1 MPVAFLPG
9 GRRGPRRAR
18 LGAALATTAL
28 STTALLSGVAA
39 LPAAARADD
48 TAPSP
53 GASGPAPEL
62 TAQTFADPPTSVRP
76 KYRWWLPLADTD
88 DQELRNELGQIADA
102 GGGGAEVAAFPVD
115 GAGNNTNPFL
125 QTYGWG
131 TPLWAQK
138 MATALE
144 AAKQRDLSLDFT
156 IGPRW
161 PATVPTVT
169 DVNDPAAAQQ
179 LTYGSEF
186 HAGGTS
192 RTGSLPTNYDVARP
206 AGANPKLL
214 AVLAARCT
222 NAACATQKGTR
233 LLDQDSVVDVTSRV
247 DGAGHLSYT
256 FPGDRTSTYV
266 LLAFYEVPTGQ
277 SLSGFTATGKN
288 YVLDTLSKVGARAT
302 TDFYDSSILTPD
314 VQHLVDQL
322 RSVDLFED
330 SLELGSTEKWTS
342 SFLDE
347 WQARRGYSAVPL
359 LPALAGAGDQGITSK
374 PDFDFAG
381 GVGARVRTDYR
392 QTWSDLYIA
401 NRLDVLRSWAHE
413 HHMGTRIQPYGGPID
428 VSAAAMHADVPEGE
442 SLAFGQSAGDYSN
455 IEDYKVV
462 ATGAHLAGSPVVSD
476 ECCAF
481 SGDVWGSTVG
491 SGSDFSNLQAA
502 YRGLAGGVNQV
513 VWHGF
518 PYLTRGPAG
527 AGQQTVWPG
536 MTYGGNTS
544 YSEAYG
550 SKGNPSWTDYRAVN
564 DDVARLQLVLRQGQP
579 RFDVA
584 VYWQDFGM
592 NGTGTTGTG
601 SNSLVPDSSAL
612 AGAGYTYEYLSPDQ
626 LDSDGAT
633 FRGGEL
639 FPDTS
644 GYHAVVLKDQ
654 RTMPV
659 AAATKLLALAR
670 AGLPIVVV
678 GEAPDAVPGYDAD
691 GSQDQAL
698 RATVAQLLAEPSV
711 TRVADL
717 AAVPQALRTSGVTAA
732 AAHATASPAVL
743 DVRRHTASVDYYY
756 LFNQTGSTAA
766 QTLTLQGTDRPY
778 RLDSWTGK
786 IEPIADYT
794 SGAGTVTVPVTLAAH
809 DATVIAVTSRR
820 DATFHG
826 AAPEREG
833 GSSSGAAA
841 QPVRLDDWS
850 LSVDSWSPGPS
861 DLPGDT
867 AHTTVGPIDV
877 RAGNDGSLP
886 AWTGITKADGYP
898 VDLSDTSGI
907 GTYTTHVRLDQPWNR
922 VTGAHL
928 DLGGAADTVRVSVN
942 GHPVTVDQMDL
953 AHVDVAPYLRPGDN
967 TVTVRVAS
975 TLLNAVRVAP
985 GTGASGRDR
994 MDYGLF
1000 GPVTLTPYEGAD
1012 PFLTVEP
1019 VARAI
1024 PLADGGANL
1033 AEVVV
1038 TNHSGRPARVELAA
1052 ASGSGITATPPAP
1065 TSVPA
1070 HAAVVMPV
1078 RVSDDGLASGSST
1091 LTVTGRADN
1100 GATATARVVLHH
1112 SDNLALNTDEAP
1124 YPAVVATAGQDRY
1137 PAELVADGDK
1147 STFYVSW
1154 GRAAGQGP
1162 TPADPVDVGVD
1173 LGTPVTIG
1181 SVMVGERSKYGARD
1195 YQIQVSQD
1203 GRTWQTV
1210 ATVTDAPVTVG
1221 TTTRFPATTARYVR
1235 THITRA
1241 WDNGTDANVQMD
1253 ELEVHAP

>member
-1 MPVAFLPG
+1 MHAVFLA
-9 GRRGPRRAR
+9 RRGLPRAR
-18 LGAALATTAL
+18 LGATLAA
-28 STTALLSGVAA
+28 TALLWSATA
-39 LPAAARADD
+39 LPASERADAAASAGD
-48 TAPSP
+48 PSE
-53 GASGPAPEL
+53 GVAPEL
-62 TAQTFADPPTSVRP
+62 SAQTFADPPTGVRP

-88 DQELRNELGQIADA
+88 DQELRDELGQIADA

-138 MATALE
+138 MATALD
-144 AAKQRDLSLDFT
+144 AAKQRKLGLDFT

-192 RTGSLPTNYDVARP
+192 RTGALPTNFDVSRP

-214 AVLAARCT
+214 AALAARCT
-222 NAACATQKGTR
+222 DPKCSTLKGTR
-233 LLDQDSVVDVTSRV
+233 LLDQDSVVDVTSKV
-247 DGAGHLSYT
+247 DSSGRLSYT
-256 FPGDRTSTYV
+256 FPGGTSSTYV
-266 LLAFYEVPTGQ
+266 LLAFYQLPTGQ

-288 YVLDTLSKVGARAT
+288 YVLDTLSTAGAKTT

-330 SLELGSTEKWTS
+330 SLELGSSEKWTS
-342 SFLDE
+342 SFLDQ
-347 WQARRGYSAVPL
+347 WQARRGYSAVRL
-359 LPALAGAGDQGITSK
+359 LPALAGAGDQGVTSK

-401 NRLDVLRSWAHE
+401 NRLDVLRAWAHQ

-428 VSAAAMHADVPEGE
+428 VSTAAMHTDVPEGE

-455 IEDYKVV
+455 VQDYKVV
-462 ATGAHLAGSPVVSD
+462 ATGAHLAGAPVVSD

-481 SGDVWGSTVG
+481 SGNVWGSTAG
-491 SGSDFSNLQAA
+491 SGSKFSNLQAV

-564 DDVARLQLVLRQGQP
+564 DDVARLQLVLRQGEP

-601 SNSLVPDSSAL
+601 SNSLIPDSSAL
-612 AGAGYTYEYLSPDQ
+612 AAAGYTYEYLTSDQ
-626 LDSDGAT
+626 LNSDDATYRAGA
-633 FRGGEL
+633 L
-639 FPDTS
+639 FPDAS
-644 GYHAVVLKDQ
+644 AYHAVVLNHQ

-659 AAATKLLALAR
+659 ATARTLLTFAR
-670 AGLPIVVV
+670 AGMPVVVV
-678 GEAPDAVPGYDAD
+678 GQAPVAVPGYDAD
-691 GSQDQAL
+691 GSQDQQL
-698 RATVAQLLAEPSV
+698 RATVDQLLAQPSV
-711 TRVADL
+711 TRVAEEAD
-717 AAVPQALRTSGVTAA
+717 VPSALRADGVQAA
-732 AAHATASPAVL
+732 ATHETASPAVL
-743 DVRRHTASVDYYY
+743 DVRRHTDTVDYYY
-756 LFNQTGSTAA
+756 LFNQTGSTAVES
-766 QTLTLQGTDRPY
+766 LTLQGAGRPY
-778 RLDSWTGK
+778 RLNTWTGEIK
-786 IEPIADYT
+786 PIADYAPG
-794 SGAGTVTVPVTLAAH
+794 SGTVTVPVTLAAH

-820 DATFHG
+820 DDTFHG
-826 AAPEREG
+826 ADPQRQG
-833 GSSSGAAA
+833 GASSGPAA
-841 QPVRLDDWS
+841 QPVQLDDWN
-850 LSVDSWSPGPS
+850 LSVDSWTPGPS

-867 AHTTVGPIDV
+867 THTAVGPVDLH
-877 RAGNDGSLP
+877 AGDDGSLP
-886 AWTGITKADGYP
+886 AWSRITKEGGYP

-922 VTGAHL
+922 VTGAYL
-928 DLGGAADTVRVSVN
+928 DLGGAADTVRVRVN
-942 GHPVTVDQMDL
+942 GRSVPAVDELDL
-953 AHVDVAPYLRPGDN
+953 AHVDVAPYLQRGDN
-967 TVTVRVAS
+967 TITVRVAS
-975 TLLNAVRVAP
+975 TLLNAVRIAP
-985 GTGASGRDR
+985 GTGASSRDR

-1012 PFLTVEP
+1012 PFLTLDP

-1024 PLADGGANL
+1024 PLAAGGANL

-1038 TNHSGRPARVELAA
+1038 TNHSGSPTRVDLAA
-1052 ASGSGITATPPAP
+1052 SSGSGITAAPPAP
-1065 TSVPA
+1065 TTVPA
-1070 HAAVVMPV
+1070 HASVVIPV
-1078 RVSDDGLASGSST
+1078 SVSDDGVASGST
-1091 LTVTGRADN
+1091 PLLLTGRADN

-1137 PAELVADGDK
+1137 PAELVTDGDE

-1173 LGTPVTIG
+1173 LGTPVDIG

-1195 YQIQVSQD
+1195 YEVQVSRD
-1203 GRTWQTV
+1203 GRTWETV
-1210 ATVTDAPVTVG
+1210 ATVTDAPATAG
-1221 TTTRFPATTARYVR
+1221 TTTSFPATAARYVR
-1235 THITRA
+1235 AHVTRA
-1241 WDNGTDANVQMD
+1241 WDNGTDANLQMG
-1253 ELEVHAP
+1253 EFEVHAP